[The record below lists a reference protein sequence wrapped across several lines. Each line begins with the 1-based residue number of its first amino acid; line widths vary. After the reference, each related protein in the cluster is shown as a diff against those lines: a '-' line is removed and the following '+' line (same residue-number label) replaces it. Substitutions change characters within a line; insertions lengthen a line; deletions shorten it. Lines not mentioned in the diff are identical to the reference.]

1 VLTKRLKDFLLF
13 NFLAKDEH
21 NLADI
26 LEAGRD
32 YIIPGVTAADHTVS
46 EAVEKI
52 KTFKKLVD
60 VVSVG
65 LGGNGNVDNWRKA
78 LDIAAMSDAGHVN
91 QPFETASFAMGYL
104 EGQKKSTQ
112 WVNALVSPSG
122 KKGTVLLPSGKEV
135 NTEWLVEVVKA
146 LGIPSIK
153 MMPVKGVTHL
163 DELVDLTKI
172 AAKKGIR
179 AIEPAGGISEENIKE
194 MVSSVQNSGIE
205 LFIPHVFGSAI
216 HPATKETIPEKV
228 AKMIQKASE

>member
-1 VLTKRLKDFLLF
+1 MLTNRLKDFLLF

-26 LEAGRD
+26 VDAGQG
-32 YIIPGVTAADHTVS
+32 YIIPGVTAADHDVS
-46 EAVEKI
+46 EAVQKI

-78 LDIAAMSDAGHVN
+78 LEIAALSDAGHIN

-104 EGQKKSTQ
+104 EGQQTSQ

-122 KKGTVLLPSGKEV
+122 KIGTVCLSSGKEV
-135 NTEWLVEVVKA
+135 HTEWLVEIVKA

-163 DELVDLTKI
+163 DELVNLTQL
-172 AAKKGIR
+172 AAAKGIR

-194 MVSSVQNSGIE
+194 IVNSVQNSGIE
-205 LFIPHVFGSAI
+205 LFIPHIFGSAI

-228 AKMIQKASE
+228 ATMIQKASE